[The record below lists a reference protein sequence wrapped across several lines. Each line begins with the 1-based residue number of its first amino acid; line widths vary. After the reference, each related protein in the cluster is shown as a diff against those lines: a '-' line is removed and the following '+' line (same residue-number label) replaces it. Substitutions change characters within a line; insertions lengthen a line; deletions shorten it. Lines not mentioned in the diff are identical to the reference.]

1 MKTLIDESIL
11 RCELITLAANH
22 LTEYRLS
29 DNPSLDEM
37 VEEIPWAVMS
47 AMESK
52 SISPDSNHEL
62 KDELIEYF
70 VDFFYR

>member
-11 RCELITLAANH
+11 RCEIITLAANH

-37 VEEIPWAVMS
+37 VSEIPWAVMS

-52 SISPDSNHEL
+52 SISPDSNYEL

-70 VDFFYR
+70 ADFFYR